1 MSEVAAGLLVTPFKD
16 LCLSKCRTPI
26 SFIMTSWREGVAGAL
41 RMGVVHGAYCLG
53 CCWLLFVILFPLGVM
68 NVAAMAVITLV
79 IFAEKTL
86 PWGRPMARVTAAGLV
101 TYGTVVLAAPQV
113 LPTFMASGGTAA
125 TAGAV
130 PMNMQNM
137 PMPGSTAEPA
147 K

>member
-1 MSEVAAGLLVTPFKD
+1 MIELADGSQ
-16 LCLSKCRTPI
+16 
-26 SFIMTSWREGVAGAL
+26 L
-41 RMGVVHGAYCLG
+41 RIRRRHLHVSG
-53 CCWLLFVILFPLGVM
+53 
-68 NVAAMAVITLV
+68 
-79 IFAEKTL
+79 
-86 PWGRPMARVTAAGLV
+86 ARVTAAALV

-113 LPTFMASGGTAA
+113 LPTFMASGGMAA

>member
-1 MSEVAAGLLVTPFKD
+1 M
-16 LCLSKCRTPI
+16 SKCRTPI

-41 RMGVVHGAYCLG
+41 RMGVLHGAYCLG
-53 CCWLLFVILFPLGVM
+53 CWLLFVILFPLGVM

-86 PWGRPMARVTAAGLV
+86 PWGRPMARVTAAALV

-113 LPTFMASGGTAA
+113 LPTFMASGGMAA

-130 PMNMQNM
+130 PMKMQNM